1 MAKLSQHLRQQIVN
15 QITAKYE
22 PTCDILV
29 PPLPQAN
36 VLCTLIEGLD
46 VYRET
51 TNRKNLRLTDEV
63 GCRILPDSET
73 YKLPKRIPIIMR
85 GDFPLTEEIKLESSY
100 GELEITARKNSAV
113 LRRAIELA
121 KLRREY
127 SSTVSRQL
135 REYNINTTAQM
146 VNSFPEH
153 ADLPCLVDAI
163 AHEKAVRANNVKVRK
178 EAPPL
183 EVIEVDQTAIA
194 KARLLGAKYVT

>member
-1 MAKLSQHLRQQIVN
+1 MAKISQHLRQSIVN

-36 VLCTLIEGLD
+36 VLHALIENLD

-51 TNRKNLRLTDEV
+51 TNRASLPKTVEV
-63 GCRILPDSET
+63 GCCILPDSKT
-73 YKLPKRIPIIMR
+73 YTLPKPVPIIMR
-85 GDFPLTEEIKLESSY
+85 GEFPLTEEIKLESSY
-100 GELEITARKNSAV
+100 GDLEITARKNSAV

-146 VNSFPEH
+146 VKSFPEH